1 MDTSIDTIDFRLL
14 DIDLELSALNYHL
27 DLLEKQIRNIQAFE
41 RLSLEKRIKK
51 LGYTPADPEWQI
63 VQSEFDYT
71 IEFWV
76 PRVFRAPFI
85 VSLYA
90 VYESGVTEIANLI
103 QKKKKIESSIT
114 DKNRHFNLDR
124 AKDYYNDIVEF
135 MLYSDDVAWE
145 RIKMLSVI
153 RHAFA
158 HANGRVEILSDKIKA
173 KIAGYE
179 KRKVGIFLE
188 SGFIVIEEG
197 FLRETFKLVSASL
210 NDLVERYKKW
220 DDNQNSSQQGAILTQ
235 NPKPK
240 TGF

>member
-1 MDTSIDTIDFRLL
+1 
-14 DIDLELSALNYHL
+14 
-27 DLLEKQIRNIQAFE
+27 
-41 RLSLEKRIKK
+41 
-51 LGYTPADPEWQI
+51 
-63 VQSEFDYT
+63 
-71 IEFWV
+71 
-76 PRVFRAPFI
+76 
-85 VSLYA
+85 
-90 VYESGVTEIANLI
+90 
-103 QKKKKIESSIT
+103 
-114 DKNRHFNLDR
+114 
-124 AKDYYNDIVEF
+124 
-135 MLYSDDVAWE
+135 
-145 RIKMLSVI
+145 MLSVI

-158 HANGRVEILSDKIKA
+158 HANESVEILSDKIKA

-235 NPKPK
+235 NPKLK